1 LTEKPSGGL
10 IGPKTHGSALLGRK
24 GHREEEAMSDEESKQ
39 ILRNI
44 QGELET
50 LRVYLAVLMAIAV
63 FGLIVLLIN
72 FPPGWLD

>member
-1 LTEKPSGGL
+1 
-10 IGPKTHGSALLGRK
+10 
-24 GHREEEAMSDEESKQ
+24 MSDEESKQ

-50 LRVYLAVLMAIAV
+50 LRIYLAVLMAIAV